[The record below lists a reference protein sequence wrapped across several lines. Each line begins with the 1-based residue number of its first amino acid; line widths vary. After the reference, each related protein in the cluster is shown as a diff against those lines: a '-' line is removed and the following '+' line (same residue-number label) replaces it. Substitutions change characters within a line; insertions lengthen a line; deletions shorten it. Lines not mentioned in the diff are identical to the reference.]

1 MTTTVMTQE
10 VFPEIHAA
18 TQALQQR
25 IALTEGEVSRMK
37 EALAEKK
44 RLIKGWKK
52 AINAVSPGSGKKK
65 AAAAGD

>member
-1 MTTTVMTQE
+1 
-10 VFPEIHAA
+10 
-18 TQALQQR
+18 
-25 IALTEGEVSRMK
+25 MK

-65 AAAAGD
+65 TAAADD